1 MNILRSRKGI
11 ICDMDG
17 VIYHGNRL
25 LPGVHEFVD
34 WLYRENKHFLFLTN
48 NSGKTPLELRQK
60 LLGMGLDIGEEHF
73 YTSGLA
79 TANFIA
85 KQSPNAKV
93 YVIGEPGLYNAIYEK
108 GLTINDVDPDYV
120 VIGETANYTYDN
132 ICRAVHHVLNG
143 AKLIGTNPDITGPSE
158 QGIIPACRALV
169 SPIEMSTGKQAYY
182 IGKPNALMMRTGLQ
196 LLGVHSADAVMI
208 GDRMDTDIIAGIE
221 TGMDTV
227 LVLSG
232 VTSKE
237 DIEMYP
243 YRPRLVLGGLGD
255 IPDKK

>member
-1 MNILRSRKGI
+1 MDILRSRKGI

-255 IPDKK
+255 IPDEK